1 MISTHVTYT
10 THNCDKTQDN
20 EKFTLLKV
28 KKVLDFLK
36 IASRLF
42 SVGARVRLTKI

>member
-10 THNCDKTQDN
+10 THNFDKTQDN

-36 IASRLF
+36 IASKLF
-42 SVGARVRLTKI
+42 NVGARVRPAIN

>member
-10 THNCDKTQDN
+10 THNFNKTQDN

-36 IASRLF
+36 IVSRLF